1 MLSMISIYSPCVCLC
16 LVYLVHTLPVFV
28 KYVWYIILLN
38 VILYGTCIVCT
49 VCLVCIGPGSWG
61 GWWVQLIFCV
71 GSIPGFVQWNFA
83 WRFPYWDGSA
93 WKFLHWDGICL
104 GITVLWSILQRFWD
118 ISCEKFLQTFMWWE
132 SLQTWV
138 QTGSFLHWD
147 GICLGIPVLR
157 SISQRYQDI
166 SCDIFLQTFMR
177 WEIFANISANIVWW
191 CCVKYFDR

>member
-1 MLSMISIYSPCVCLC
+1 MLYTPCVCLC

-49 VCLVCIGPGSWG
+49 VCLVCIGPGAWG

-118 ISCEKFLQTFMWWE
+118 ISCEKFLQTFMLWE
-132 SLQTWV
+132 FCKHGFRLEVFDITME
-138 QTGSFLHWD
+138 FA
-147 GICLGIPVLR
+147 LGYLYWGL
-157 SISQRYQDI
+157 SQGYRDI
-166 SCDIFLQTFMR
+166 SRDRFLQTFMW
-177 WEIFANISANIVWW
+177 WEIFASFSAIVVWW